1 MLKGNGAARTTS
13 RLQPLR
19 ALWADIK
26 PTITPLEQTNGV
38 ISAKESPSEFGFVET
53 KKPMF
58 KSYGMTCLSSSCY
71 VLKESISS
79 YVSYNIAVHSFSL
92 WVDNWIDDQRGES
105 AQRCK
110 MGIFFDNLDYFDCK
124 FLWIYEQ
131 GAFGDVIR

>member
-1 MLKGNGAARTTS
+1 
-13 RLQPLR
+13 LR

-58 KSYGMTCLSSSCY
+58 KSYGMTCLSSSYCCY

-79 YVSYNIAVHSFSL
+79 SYVLYNIAAHSSSL
-92 WVDNWIDDQRGES
+92 WVENWIDDQHEES
-105 AQRCK
+105 AQ
-110 MGIFFDNLDYFDCK
+110 
-124 FLWIYEQ
+124 
-131 GAFGDVIR
+131 